1 VPLSPSVS
9 TIADPLTDTMHDT
22 IDARRPLK
30 AVVLL
35 IALLWVGT
43 PSALGQRSF
52 SSIPHDRLVK
62 EVLVRSGRAD
72 ASPDTFSTEE
82 FLDQGY
88 IRIRLGLFEL
98 LLDRESAR
106 SLPDADNFKK
116 VCDSV
121 LVLQDRWLDWVEP
134 SADAELIDSIRSDI
148 KELSKWMK
156 RVRGSQIAKLVKGM
170 EGWESDES
178 SDLYVGLNSRA
189 SVREISARLAEAMG
203 TGAFMGLD
211 REDKPE
217 PIIMTPRRLPFIE
230 WVSLAGW
237 VYPDLKSSFWQDD
250 VAVWTQFYMDRY
262 KVMALEFGTGASNW
276 SAGIAMNSRVATGME
291 QQLTQLATNSLV
303 DSYYGDRVPESFAGA
318 LAVNLVID
326 VFGECRTRADG
337 DLRSRR
343 TEAYERFVPGGLSEG
358 GWLPAISADSWWRQ
372 ESNYGADRFIG
383 PLGAAQKN
391 GYKDSRDRLRTF
403 RLRNDADSHNEIVR
417 APFLG
422 LAAADMPVPGSTF
435 RGDYKELLRAYRT
448 AFVYWLHSERAKDA
462 EQVFSQLLV
471 HLAGTKED
479 LEEAL
484 KGLYGVPL
492 SSAELTKEDLEGQF
506 LAWILRQ

>member
-1 VPLSPSVS
+1 M
-9 TIADPLTDTMHDT
+9 DDLTKF
-22 IDARRPLK
+22 RRPLT
-30 AVVLL
+30 AL
-35 IALLWVGT
+35 ISLFALLCVGT
-43 PSALGQRSF
+43 SSALGQQTF
-52 SSIPHDRLVK
+52 NSIPHERLVAD
-62 EVLVRSGRAD
+62 LLARSGRAGV
-72 ASPDTFSTEE
+72 SPDTFSTEE
-82 FLDQGY
+82 YLDQGY

-106 SLPDADNFKK
+106 SLPDADNYKK

-134 SADAELIDSIRSDI
+134 SADAELIARMRDDI
-148 KELSKWMK
+148 KELAKWLK
-156 RVRGSQIAKLVKGM
+156 RVRGSQIAKLVKSM
-170 EGWESDES
+170 EDWETDEA
-178 SDLYVGLNSRA
+178 SDLYLGLNARA
-189 SVREISARLAEAMG
+189 SVREIAARLAEAMG
-203 TGAFMGLD
+203 TGAYMGLD
-211 REDKPE
+211 REDMPE
-217 PIIMTPRRLPFIE
+217 TIILAPRRLPFIE

-237 VYPDLKSSFWQDD
+237 VYPEMKAGFWQDG
-250 VAVWTQFYMDRY
+250 VAVWTQFYLDRY
-262 KVMALEFGTGASNW
+262 KVMSLEFGKGASNW
-276 SAGIAMNSRVATGME
+276 SAGIAMNSRVSTGME

-318 LAVNLVID
+318 LSVNLVID

-372 ESNYGADRFIG
+372 ESNYGADRFVG
-383 PLGAAQKN
+383 PLGSAQKN
-391 GYKDSRDRLRTF
+391 GYKDTRDRLRTF
-403 RLRNDADSHNEIVR
+403 RLRNDADSHDEIVR

-422 LAAADMPVPGSTF
+422 MAAADMPVPGSTF

-462 EQVFSQLLV
+462 EEVFSKLLV

-479 LEEAL
+479 LEEAIAS
-484 KGLYGVPL
+484 LYDVPL
-492 SSAELTKEDLEGQF
+492 SSTELTNEDLEGQF
-506 LAWILRQ
+506 LAWVLRQ

>member
-1 VPLSPSVS
+1 MD
-9 TIADPLTDTMHDT
+9 DPMR
-22 IDARRPLK
+22 IRRPLI
-30 AVVLL
+30 AVVFFFT
-35 IALLWVGT
+35 LLWVGM
-43 PSALGQRSF
+43 PCAFAQQSF
-52 SSIPHDRLVK
+52 SSIPHERLVRDF
-62 EVLVRSGRAD
+62 LARSGRAD

-121 LVLQDRWLDWVEP
+121 LVLQDCWLDWVEP
-134 SADAELIDSIRSDI
+134 SADAEVVTSIRHDI

-170 EGWESDES
+170 EDWESDES

-189 SVREISARLAEAMG
+189 SVREIAERLAQAMG
-203 TGAFMGLD
+203 TGAFMGLE
-211 REDKPE
+211 REDTPE
-217 PIIMTPRRLPFIE
+217 SIIMAPRRLPFIE

-237 VYPDLKSSFWQDD
+237 VYPDLKKAFWQDD

-262 KVMALEFGTGASNW
+262 KVMSLEFGSGASNW

-303 DSYYGDRVPESFAGA
+303 DNYYGDRVPESFAGA

-372 ESNYGADRFIG
+372 ESNYGADRFVG

-403 RLRNDADSHNEIVR
+403 RLRNDADSHNQIVR

-448 AFVYWLHSERAKDA
+448 AFVYWLHSERTKDA
-462 EQVFSQLLV
+462 EELFSKLLV

-479 LEEAL
+479 LEAAL
-484 KGLYGVPL
+484 VELFSAPL
-492 SSAELTKEDLEGQF
+492 SSVELTDDDLEGQF

>member
-1 VPLSPSVS
+1 MD
-9 TIADPLTDTMHDT
+9 DPTNL
-22 IDARRPLK
+22 RRPLT
-30 AVVLL
+30 AVVFLV
-35 IALLWVGT
+35 ALLWVGAS
-43 PSALGQRSF
+43 SAFGQQAF
-52 SSIPHDRLVK
+52 SSIPHARLVRDI
-62 EVLVRSGRAD
+62 LARSGRAD

-88 IRIRLGLFEL
+88 VRIRLGLFEL

-116 VCDSV
+116 VCECV

-134 SADAELIDSIRSDI
+134 SADPELIAAIRSDI
-148 KELSKWMK
+148 KELAKWMK

-170 EGWESDES
+170 EDWESDES
-178 SDLYVGLNSRA
+178 SDLYVGLNARA
-189 SVREISARLAEAMG
+189 SVRELAARLGEAMG
-203 TGAFMGLD
+203 TGAYMGLE
-211 REDKPE
+211 REDSPE
-217 PIIMTPRRLPFIE
+217 SIILAPRRLPFIE

-237 VYPDLKSSFWQDD
+237 VYPELKASFWQDG

-262 KVMALEFGTGASNW
+262 KVMALEFAAPGAGASNW
-276 SAGIAMNSRVATGME
+276 SSGMAMNSRVATGME

-326 VFGECRTRADG
+326 VFGECRTRVDG

-343 TEAYERFVPGGLSEG
+343 TLAFERFVPGGLSEG

-372 ESNYGADRFIG
+372 ESNYGADRFVG
-383 PLGAAQKN
+383 PLGSAQKN

-403 RLRNDADSHNEIVR
+403 RLRNDAGNHDQVVR

-462 EQVFSQLLV
+462 ESLFSKLLV

-479 LEEAL
+479 LEVAL
-484 KGLYGVPL
+484 VALYGAPL

-506 LAWILRQ
+506 LAWVLRQ

>member
-1 VPLSPSVS
+1 MNDQ
-9 TIADPLTDTMHDT
+9 TNF
-22 IDARRPLK
+22 RRPL
-30 AVVLL
+30 AAIVYLL
-35 IALLWVGT
+35 ALLWAGM
-43 PSALGQRSF
+43 PSALGQQPF
-52 SSIPHDRLVK
+52 NTIPHKRLVK
-62 EVLVRSGRAD
+62 DFLARSGRAE
-72 ASPDTFSTEE
+72 ASPDTFSTED

-88 IRIRLGLFEL
+88 VRIRLGLFEL
-98 LLDRESAR
+98 FLDRESAR

-116 VCDSV
+116 VCASV
-121 LVLQDRWLDWVEP
+121 LVLQDRWLDWVAP
-134 SADAELIDSIRSDI
+134 SADADEIALIRDDL
-148 KELSKWMK
+148 KELSKWVK

-170 EGWESDES
+170 EDWESDEA
-178 SDLYVGLNSRA
+178 SDLYVGLNARA
-189 SVREISARLAEAMG
+189 SVREIADKLAKAMG
-203 TGAFMGLD
+203 TGAYMGLD
-211 REDKPE
+211 REDMPE
-217 PIIMTPRRLPFIE
+217 SVILAPRRLPFIE

-237 VYPDLKSSFWQDD
+237 VHPDLKSSFWQDD

-262 KVMALEFGTGASNW
+262 KVMSLEFGSGASNW

-303 DSYYGDRVPESFAGA
+303 DSYYGGRVPESFAGA

-372 ESNYGADRFIG
+372 ESNYGADRFVG
-383 PLGAAQKN
+383 PLGSAQKN
-391 GYKDSRDRLRTF
+391 GYKDSRDRVRTF

-422 LAAADMPVPGSTF
+422 LAAAEMPIPGSTF

-448 AFVYWLHSERAKDA
+448 AFVHWLHSERSKDA
-462 EQVFSQLLV
+462 EGLFSKLLV
-471 HLAGTKED
+471 QLAGTEED
-479 LEEAL
+479 LEQAL
-484 KGLYGVPL
+484 AVLYGVPL
-492 SSAELTKEDLEGQF
+492 SSAELTEEDLEGQF
-506 LAWILRQ
+506 LDWILRQ